1 MSKVH
6 RYLGET
12 KRDYLKYLV
21 IKGLFDR
28 EDEVVQ
34 RSPDQFWFKC
44 ALLVVGSFKLI
55 FLMNGHS
62 IFIEWSLY
70 LLDQKYYPMPIEP
83 HSLSFG
89 RPLPKNML
97 LKGWGGKKRGER
109 GEVNKLFKLYLFISQ
124 LEILNDSLRVG
135 REEERAKEKKNRVIL
150 LALHLNL
157 DLPYFFHLYIPS
169 PCFISDTHPDI
180 T

>member
-1 MSKVH
+1 
-6 RYLGET
+6 
-12 KRDYLKYLV
+12 
-21 IKGLFDR
+21 
-28 EDEVVQ
+28 
-34 RSPDQFWFKC
+34 
-44 ALLVVGSFKLI
+44 
-55 FLMNGHS
+55 
-62 IFIEWSLY
+62 
-70 LLDQKYYPMPIEP
+70 
-83 HSLSFG
+83 
-89 RPLPKNML
+89 
-97 LKGWGGKKRGER
+97 
-109 GEVNKLFKLYLFISQ
+109 VNKLFKLYLFISQ